1 MATGF
6 LTGLASYGLN
16 VFPQYVPTTLYQG
29 NVFFVGN
36 NNASTQFGTASVDD
50 PSYGKTPSLP
60 FNTINYAFTKCY
72 PNQGDVIVVLPG
84 HVETVSAASGTGS
97 LTFGVA
103 GVTVLGIGNRVNRPK
118 IYLSTATTATINV
131 TAANVALYN
140 VKVDSTGIDAV
151 AVAITVSAGGF
162 YMESCEHYF
171 AKTSFCTI
179 KGISTTTAAAGSYLT
194 INNCYFHGDAV
205 ANCTSYFQCVGGDS
219 ISITNSYIVGNFT
232 TSLGIFNNITA
243 AVTNI
248 LFDNCKLAN
257 LTASS
262 TKCIVCLTGSTG
274 FVNKTDMQVLTG
286 TAPITMD
293 GGVWCGGNYSA
304 ATIATGSTLV

>member
-1 MATGF
+1 MATNF

-29 NVFFVGN
+29 NVFFVNN
-36 NNASTQFGTASVDD
+36 NNASTQFGTAGVDD
-50 PSYGKTPSLP
+50 PSYGKSPGLP
-60 FNTINYAFTKCY
+60 FATINYASTKCY

-84 HVETVSAASGTGS
+84 HVEAVTSATS
-97 LTFGVA
+97 LTLGVA

-118 IYLSTATTATINV
+118 IALSAATAATINV
-131 TAANVALYN
+131 TAANVAMYN
-140 VKVDSTGIDAV
+140 IKIDSTGIDAI

-194 INNCYFHGDAV
+194 INNCYFHGDPV
-205 ANCTSYFQCVGGDS
+205 ANCTNYFQNVGGDS
-219 ISITNSYIVGNFT
+219 IAITNSYIVGNFT
-232 TSLGIFNNITA
+232 TTLGVFNNITA
-243 AVTNI
+243 AVTNLLI
-248 LFDNCKLAN
+248 DNCKFAN
-257 LTASS
+257 LTAAS

-274 FVNKTDMQVLTG
+274 FINKTDMQVLTG
-286 TAPITMD
+286 TASITMD
-293 GGVWCGGNYSA
+293 AGVWCGGNYSA